1 MLGIGNDIFRFF
13 FKCHPVCSV
22 EKGLEGKAGE
32 RGYSSTQKAT
42 QIFKMKIMLSW
53 IKETVMK

>member
-1 MLGIGNDIFRFF
+1 M
-13 FKCHPVCSV
+13 

-42 QIFKMKIMLSW
+42 QIFKMKNNAVLDKGDSDEVKWKFDRYIENK
-53 IKETVMK
+53 IDRT